1 MKEKK
6 EKGLKAKLIATN
18 MVTAIRFAGA
28 IAILPVFLK
37 YGGLVA
43 AGLLTGVFITD
54 AIDGMMARKFGTSTF
69 FGAALDASADKAAG
83 IISLIALLFAT
94 NLAIIPILSELLI
107 LGVNIAKYKNK
118 QNVQSSFLGKLK
130 TCALSL
136 GIILAF
142 GVNGLVNQNIIAK
155 ENILNYMLPIFLGMV
170 PFELATLVSY
180 LKDFNKNKKIE
191 NSESQI
197 EQEKQEENKENK
209 KLERIKEKRALLEQ
223 KKEYLKEYYKNKSG
237 GPIFDPDFYKEH
249 KDDQDFNLYLKAHYE
264 LQKERKGFSRSK
276 TKRD

>member
-209 KLERIKEKRALLEQ
+209 KLERIKEKRTLLEQ